1 MRKCALAV
9 VINSGSAEHKAE
21 GWLANKERVRILPPV
36 AVSARSYYKN
46 KAVLCGYFSAGKKK
60 IPTQKLVIWHS
71 SVLLAL
77 SQSQKTIN
85 RKAGYSRSALKYS
98 RAICKTLLLNSCFFD
113 Q

>member
-60 IPTQKLVIWHS
+60 IPTQKPVIWHS

-77 SQSQKTIN
+77 SNHKRPAIEKRVIPGQHWNTVE
-85 RKAGYSRSALKYS
+85 RSAKLWQKKA
-98 RAICKTLLLNSCFFD
+98 RI
-113 Q
+113 